1 MTISCKKIHFL
12 EDPKTLLDVIA
23 VTDIG
28 GEVSIVVTGINTTAA
43 GLEKS
48 NDVENDEKLF
58 DSKRTFLDKNYLM
71 IRAKD

>member
-1 MTISCKKIHFL
+1 MV
-12 EDPKTLLDVIA
+12 LLGANA

-28 GEVSIVVTGINTTAA
+28 GEVSIVVDGVNIGAA

-71 IRAKD
+71 IKAKD